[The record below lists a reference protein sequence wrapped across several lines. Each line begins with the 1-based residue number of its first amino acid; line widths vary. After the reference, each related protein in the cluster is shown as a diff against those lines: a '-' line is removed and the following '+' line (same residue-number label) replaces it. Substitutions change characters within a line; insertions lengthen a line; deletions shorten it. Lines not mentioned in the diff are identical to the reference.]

1 MKTTVSKKRK
11 MLLAT
16 TIALVATATSGVG
29 LLSTPKATA
38 ETLSDFGGFI
48 SYDASQVTISDGF
61 SPIVGASTA
70 TNQSGGGLYY
80 KSGNK
85 NLQTIVRLG
94 AMTRQLDNGHNGL
107 LVKSVQSGASAE
119 GAGFNFTNALDG
131 DFSMDFRVFS
141 QETYQGWLSAN
152 TKTNSYAD
160 TYNPFLDLK
169 QVGIT
174 ITSVSNPDKSFT
186 INVHGAY
193 GNVATA
199 LNASVAIEGE
209 SFKNGVVT
217 GYGIK
222 DGTTITANY
231 NTKLNGTS
239 FTNASEQ
246 EYNGHTSLSV
256 DMETLKVYGVSST
269 MTSVGSGDAS
279 APVITSESVLI
290 RDLWKNETED
300 GTSLLQ
306 DGMSSLNPS
315 DFANGYTVSVEFVDV
330 MSNDTIVEYPS
341 AWSSAGSEAWGNAT
355 GTVLKDA
362 DGNDL
367 KYDRYANMVIYS
379 LNGQSFQKNS
389 GFIVDTKTD
398 VWAGANNTD
407 KEQWQQGN
415 ILRLHTQE
423 TGLAAE
429 GVSFDFAGT
438 KTGVFEQEF
447 AVYTTSSAHYL
458 NNWVYSRYYGGNG
471 VEDDGNLQ
479 PTIREIA
486 FDFVSKSNPEAKFTL
501 YVRSHNSHTTYQM
514 APAARVAIPG
524 DTIYTVNF
532 EQGYGLKDGT
542 TFQGKRQTEL
552 DGCFKGTGTLTSAD
566 NNISKIKFDPTE
578 MKVYGVSGSEYI
590 LIRDLA
596 NNSGSGVPV
605 DYCANLSAGDFAQG
619 YNVSFRITDVT
630 RNGLGGWANRQASS
644 APSTNTCVVSNLNGN
659 LNKDNVWTYDF
670 DAKTYPTR
678 NPDIWLAGTKTTDI
692 DSLNTSTDVV
702 YDKKAPTA
710 KILPM
715 DLGDEN
721 ELTPVFFGVMSN
733 GATVTGDIA
742 FANGSHTG
750 VISAQ
755 DGVYKFVPME
765 MGEYTFT
772 YNVSWNGETIEY
784 TTKAIA
790 KDLYSTIVFKNGNE
804 VLASAH
810 VENGKTYTLSE
821 IAPQVNLNGYTFVGW
836 TDGENTYKLTD
847 AVSFETD
854 GELQVV
860 KTYGSITGATITLGG
875 EIGVNFYVQL
885 PEAATTQTVTFAV
898 GGNVVKTVELASVT
912 NESNRYKLTYKVA
925 PKDFRTEITLT
936 VNGETAKTYSADA
949 YLNTVINDTTNAFNA
964 KDKAIA
970 QATFD
975 YCSIASKYF
984 DGVATEVTVTA
995 LTESE
1000 LGALE
1005 AYKHVANLENLPEGI
1020 EVLGPRLVLKSE
1032 TAIRI
1037 YFSAEIDLS
1046 AASVT
1051 VNGKAAEFIERVA
1064 SGITVYYVEVA
1075 EIAAKDLD
1083 ETATITVSAGGAT
1096 LAEIS
1101 YSALSYVR
1109 SALLDTT
1116 TDTALAEMVTAL
1128 YRYNQAANAYFA

>member
-1 MKTTVSKKRK
+1 MKKISKRNK
-11 MLLAT
+11 MLLSAA
-16 TIALVATATSGVG
+16 IAFIATATSGVG
-29 LLSTPKATA
+29 ILSTPRATA
-38 ETLSDFGGFI
+38 ETSLSNFGGFI
-48 SYDASQVTISDGF
+48 SYDASQVTVSDGF

-70 TNQSGGGLYY
+70 TNESGGGLYY

-85 NLQTIVRLG
+85 SLQTIVRLG

-209 SFKNGVVT
+209 NFKNGVVT

-300 GTSLLQ
+300 GTSLLK
-306 DGMSSLNPS
+306 DGMSWLNPS

-389 GFIVDTKTD
+389 GFSVDTKTD
-398 VWAGANNTD
+398 IWAGANNTD

-438 KTGVFEQEF
+438 KTGLFEQEF
-447 AVYTTSSAHYL
+447 AVYTTSSAHYVY
-458 NNWVYSRYYGGNG
+458 NWVRARYYGGNG

-501 YVRSHNSHTTYQM
+501 YIRSHNSHTSYQM

-524 DTIYTVNF
+524 DEIYTVNF
-532 EQGYGLKDGT
+532 EQGYGLKNGT
-542 TFQGKRQTEL
+542 TFQGKYQTEL
-552 DGCFKGTGTLTSAD
+552 DGCFKGTGTLNTAD

-578 MKVYGVSGSEYI
+578 MKVYGVSGSKYI

-605 DYCANLSAGDFAQG
+605 DYCANLSASDFEQG

-644 APSTNTCVVSNLNGN
+644 APSTNTCVVSNKDGN
-659 LNKDNVWTYDF
+659 LNKENVWTYDF
-670 DAKTYPTR
+670 DAETYPTR

-715 DLGDEN
+715 ELGDEN

-755 DGVYKFVPME
+755 DGVYKFVPTE

-790 KDLYSTIVFKNGNE
+790 KDLYSTLVFKNGNE

-836 TDGENTYKLTD
+836 TDGEQEYTLTD
-847 AVSFETD
+847 TITAVSDMEFD
-854 GELQVV
+854 VV
-860 KTYGSITGATITLGG
+860 KAYAEMLGATISLGG
-875 EIGVNFYVQL
+875 EIGVNFYVEV
-885 PEAATTQTVTFAV
+885 PETASTQKATFSV
-898 GGNVVKTVELASVT
+898 GGEVVKTVNLADALSEGNV
-912 NESNRYKLTYKVA
+912 YKLTYTVA
-925 PKDFRTEITLT
+925 PKDFRTEITVT
-936 VNGETAKTYSADA
+936 VENATTKTYSAES
-949 YLNTVINDTTNAFNA
+949 YLMTVISDTTDTYSE

-970 QATFD
+970 NATWD

-984 DGVATEVTVTA
+984 DGAETDVTVA
-995 LTESE
+995 ELTEDE
-1000 LGALE
+1000 ITAIE
-1005 AYKHVANLENLPEGI
+1005 AYAHTADLNLPEGVNI
-1020 EVLGPRLVLKSE
+1020 LGPRLVLESN
-1032 TAIRI
+1032 TSIRL
-1037 YFSAEIDLS
+1037 YFASTLDLTNVS
-1046 AASVT
+1046 CT
-1051 VNGKAAEFIERVA
+1051 VNGERTEFKVRTEGGVTA
-1064 SGITVYYVEVA
+1064 YYVEISD
-1075 EIAAKDLD
+1075 IAAKDLD
-1083 ETATITVSAGGAT
+1083 EMQEVKIGEGEYAT
-1096 LAEIS
+1096 IS

-1109 SALLDTT
+1109 SAILDFA
-1116 TDTALAEMVTAL
+1116 TDAALKEVVTVL
-1128 YRYNQAANAYFA
+1128 YRYNVAANAYFAN